1 VEEAVDTREAAA
13 AHAADS
19 ERQARRDVAAAC
31 RLADA
36 FGWSDLLA
44 SHISARVPG
53 TDEFLVNPYGLLFEQ
68 VTASSLMR
76 VDLEGK
82 VLTPT
87 AHVLNP
93 GAFVIHSALYRARPE
108 VGAVIHLHTRDGTAV
123 ATQRDGL
130 LPVTQ
135 HALVVMHQLAYH
147 EYEGVSTDTDECA
160 RIAAHM
166 DGRKLLIM
174 RNHGT
179 LSAGRSVAEAFALMY
194 RLERA
199 CRMQI
204 AAQSGGARLQLT
216 LVEIA
221 AKTIEQGR
229 QIFSAD
235 GFAPAGQLEWRALLR
250 KLEAAGTDCF
260 D

>member
-1 VEEAVDTREAAA
+1 MGGHEAVAGRTAS
-13 AHAADS
+13 S
-19 ERQARRDVAAAC
+19 EQQARRDVAAAC
-31 RLADA
+31 RLADG

-44 SHISARVPG
+44 SHVSARIPG
-53 TDEFLVNPYGLLFEQ
+53 ADEFVVNPYGLLFEQ
-68 VTASSLMR
+68 VTASSLIR
-76 VDLEGK
+76 VDLEGR

-87 AHVLNP
+87 QHVLNP
-93 GAFVIHSALYRARPE
+93 GAFVIHSALYRTRPE

-123 ATQRDGL
+123 STQRDGL

-135 HALVVMHQLAYH
+135 HALVIMHQLAYH
-147 EYEGVSTDTDECA
+147 EYEGVSTDTAECA

-166 DGRKLLIM
+166 AGRKLLIL

-179 LSAGRSVAEAFALMY
+179 LSAGRSVAEAFAMMY

-204 AAQSGGARLQLT
+204 AAQSGGAPLRAIAD
-216 LVEIA
+216 EIA
-221 AKTIEQGR
+221 RKSIEQGR
-229 QIFSAD
+229 QIFSDD
-235 GFAPAGQLEWRALLR
+235 GFAPAGQLEWRALMQ
-250 KLEAAGTDCF
+250 KLEASRSDCF

>member
-1 VEEAVDTREAAA
+1 MDTRGIAAEKSTA
-13 AHAADS
+13 
-19 ERQARRDVAAAC
+19 EQQTRRDVAAAC
-31 RLADA
+31 RLADS

-44 SHISARVPG
+44 SHVSARVPG

-76 VDLEGK
+76 VDLEGR
-82 VLTPT
+82 VLTKSE
-87 AHVLNP
+87 HVLNP

-123 ATQRDGL
+123 STQRDGL
-130 LPVTQ
+130 LPITQ
-135 HALVVMHQLAYH
+135 HALVVLHQIAYH

-166 DGRKLLIM
+166 AGRKLLIL

-179 LSAGRSVAEAFALMY
+179 LSAGRSTAEAFAMMY

-204 AAQSGGARLQLT
+204 AAQAGGAPLR
-216 LVEIA
+216 EIPDDVA
-221 AKTIEQGR
+221 RKSIEQGR
-229 QIFSAD
+229 RIFSDD

-250 KLEAAGTDCF
+250 KLESAGSDCF